1 MDRELF
7 RLAAQGLKRKRKSSL
22 LLFAVLC
29 LSFAFAVVSLSVTS
43 SMEATNQN
51 FRLETYGLWERAIV
65 NGLPGDE
72 SFLQGQ
78 PWLDGLGVSRHG
90 GELMGPQNSVRFGTV
105 DEGFIALGNLGLQDG
120 RWPETENEIALEAN
134 ALSTLGYDY
143 ELGQEITVKTRL
155 PVLYAPEDAVI
166 VEHTYTLCGVI
177 RAYTSL
183 WQFSNVS
190 GGGTEYL
197 NSGIVTEGTLELLQ
211 KEAEPEVRR
220 LKEKAQKAIDKLIA
234 EGQEIEPALVAQIK
248 KIALKSP
255 TPTCIF
261 TLKKGTGEEAQN
273 TINRRL
279 DSQAEMGNGTGTLM
293 QNAGSFGGSKEQ
305 ELNFHYFYGV
315 LIFAVT
321 VFAILCIYA
330 LQLPRQVRQ
339 IALFRSVGITKRQL
353 RRLALYE
360 NLILCL
366 PALVLGAAA
375 GTGGTW
381 AALRLVVYSGSA
393 PIEVSLPWAQLGAM
407 AAVWML
413 GVFFARLVILQ
424 VALREPLIG
433 RIAMAN
439 KKARRLKRAQTAL
452 VAALASLLCG
462 AVIFTTLEMLN
473 PIGMIESFTSWAD
486 YKIYGG
492 TNGKASEDYAR
503 DPEKARLISPAW
515 AAMAEDV
522 PGVASGSAFNTL
534 TVEVRFAG
542 MEDSDFYQGAR
553 EAAKLSNEA
562 GLPMPTYSPNALV
575 ANLIVISDRELKE
588 LFDFEELGIDPEA
601 FRRGEETLLFLPTD
615 VDGSYYVGMP
625 IIEKEDQRGYQ
636 VERRHYKNPGIKTGD
651 TMDLT
656 IFGYDLLTGGFR
668 PGEERELV
676 NLWQFSP
683 KATVI
688 PVNKFNENLPFP
700 IDPYNVLCSYEYLEQ
715 VFPQLEPGYR
725 TVNTITGGEFGFDYL
740 SLLAD
745 RDAGYLATDVVIAG
759 LCEEQDFMLF
769 NDREKNAALIQENV
783 QTVILLATGGGC
795 AALLLLLILGNTFSL
810 ELEREKR
817 SYGVLQALGLSK
829 KQMRRKILKT
839 ALLRG
844 IFGGLAGWPLF
855 GVFLLADT
863 PRVLAEEVGYAAEY
877 NMTPAFTTVWGA
889 FWESIH
895 DLQVDG
901 ANLWLALALTAVG
914 IMVIVCLSLLSKR
927 RLLKDDLMEK
937 LRNEQ

>member
-51 FRLETYGLWERAIV
+51 FRLETYGSWERVIV
-65 NGLPGDE
+65 NGQPGDE
-72 SFLQGQ
+72 SFLQGK
-78 PWLDGLGVSRHG
+78 PWLDGLGISRYG
-90 GELMGPQNSVRFGTV
+90 GELMGPQSLVRFGTA
-105 DEGFIALGNLGLQDG
+105 DEGFVALGNLGLQDG
-120 RWPETENEIALEAN
+120 RWPEKENEIALEAN

-143 ELGQEITVKTRL
+143 ELGQELTVKTSL
-155 PVLYAPEDAVI
+155 PALCAPEGAVT

-177 RAYTSL
+177 KAYTSL
-183 WQFSNVS
+183 WQFSSFS
-190 GGGTEYL
+190 GSGPEYL
-197 NSGIVTEGTLELLQ
+197 NSGLVTEGTLKLLQ
-211 KEAEPEVRR
+211 KEAEPEINR
-220 LKEKAQKAIDKLIA
+220 LKGEAQKAIDKLKA
-234 EGQEIEPALVAQIK
+234 EGQEIEPALAAQL

-255 TPTCIF
+255 APTCIF
-261 TLKKGTGEEAQN
+261 TLKKGMGEEAQKA
-273 TINRRL
+273 IRRHL
-279 DSQAEMGNGTGTLM
+279 DSQAETGSGAGTLM
-293 QNAGSFGGSKEQ
+293 WNAGSFGGSQEQ
-305 ELNFHYFYGV
+305 ELNFHYFYGG
-315 LIFAVT
+315 LIFAAT

-375 GTGGTW
+375 GAGGTW

-393 PIEVSLPWAQLGAM
+393 PIEVSLPWALLGAM
-407 AAVWML
+407 AAVWVL
-413 GVFFARLVILQ
+413 GVFFARLIILQ

-433 RIAMAN
+433 RIAMAS

-452 VAALASLLCG
+452 VAVLASLLCG
-462 AVIFTTLEMLN
+462 AMIFTTLEMLN
-473 PIGMIESFTSWAD
+473 PIGMIESFTSWPS
-486 YKIYGG
+486 YNIYGG
-492 TNGKASEDYAR
+492 TTGKALEDYSR
-503 DPEKARLISPAW
+503 DPEAQARLISPAW
-515 AAMAEDV
+515 AAMAEGV
-522 PGVASGSAFNTL
+522 PGVASGNVSNTL
-534 TVEVRFAG
+534 TVEMRFAG
-542 MEDSDFYQGAR
+542 MEGSDFYQGAR
-553 EAAKLSNEA
+553 EAAKISNEA
-562 GLPMPTYSPNALV
+562 GFPRPAYSPNALA
-575 ANLIVISDRELKE
+575 ANLCVISDRELKE
-588 LFDFEELGIDPEA
+588 LFDFGELGIDPEA
-601 FRRGEETLLFLPTD
+601 FRRGEEVLLFLPTD

-625 IIEKEDQRGYQ
+625 IIEKEDQWGYQ
-636 VERRHYKNPGIKTGD
+636 VERRHYKKPGIKTGD
-651 TMDLT
+651 TVNLT
-656 IFGYDLLTGGFR
+656 IFGHDPL
-668 PGEERELV
+668 PGRFIPWEERGLV
-676 NLWQFSP
+676 SLWQFSP

-688 PVNKFNENLPFP
+688 PVNIFNENLRFP
-700 IDPYNVLCSYEYLEQ
+700 IEPYTVLCSYDYLEQ
-715 VFPQLEPGYR
+715 VFPQLEPGYEMF
-725 TVNTITGGEFGFDYL
+725 NTITGGEFGYDCLFL
-740 SLLAD
+740 STD

-759 LCEEQDFMLF
+759 LCEEQHFMLL
-769 NDREKNAALIQENV
+769 NDREKNAAEIQENV

-817 SYGVLQALGLSK
+817 NYGVLQALGLSK
-829 KQMRRKILKT
+829 RQLRRRILKT
-839 ALLRG
+839 AALRG
-844 IFGGLAGWPLF
+844 IFGGLAGWLLF
-855 GVFLLADT
+855 GIFLLADA
-863 PRVLAEEVGYAAEY
+863 PRVLAEEVEYAAEY

-901 ANLWLALALTAVG
+901 ANLWLALALTAAG

-927 RLLKDDLMEK
+927 RLFREDLMEK

>member
-1 MDRELF
+1 M
-7 RLAAQGLKRKRKSSL
+7 
-22 LLFAVLC
+22 
-29 LSFAFAVVSLSVTS
+29 SFAFAVVSLSVTS

-65 NGLPGDE
+65 NGQPGDE
-72 SFLQGQ
+72 SFLQGK
-78 PWLDGLGVSRHG
+78 PWLDELGISRHG
-90 GELMGPQNSVRFGTV
+90 GELAGPQGSVRFGTV
-105 DEGFIALGNLGLQDG
+105 DEGFVALGNLGLQDG
-120 RWPETENEIALEAN
+120 RWPEKENEIALEAN

-155 PVLYAPEDAVI
+155 PALYAPEGAVT

-183 WQFSNVS
+183 WQFSNIRGS
-190 GGGTEYL
+190 GTEYL
-197 NSGIVTEGTLELLQ
+197 NSGVVTEGTLELLQ
-211 KEAEPEVRR
+211 KEAEPEINR
-220 LKEKAQKAIDKLIA
+220 LEREAQEAIDKLKA
-234 EGQEIEPALVAQIK
+234 EGQEIDPALTAQL
-248 KIALKSP
+248 KIALESP
-255 TPTCIF
+255 APTCIF
-261 TLKKGTGEEAQN
+261 TLKKGMGEEAQKA
-273 TINRRL
+273 IHRHL
-279 DSQAEMGNGTGTLM
+279 DSQAETGSGAGTLM
-293 QNAGSFGGSKEQ
+293 WNAGSFGGSQEQ
-305 ELNFHYFYGV
+305 ELNFHYFYGG

-381 AALRLVVYSGSA
+381 AVLRLVVYSGSA
-393 PIEVSLPWAQLGAM
+393 PIEVSLPWALLGAM
-407 AAVWML
+407 AAVWLL
-413 GVFFARLVILQ
+413 GVFFARLIILQ

-433 RIAMAN
+433 RIAMAS

-462 AVIFTTLEMLN
+462 VIIFTTLEMLN
-473 PIGMIESFTSWAD
+473 PIGMIERVTGWVGYD
-486 YKIYGG
+486 IYGG
-492 TNGKASEDYAR
+492 TNGKASEDYTR
-503 DPEKARLISPAW
+503 DPAAQVPLISPSW
-515 AAMAEDV
+515 VAMAEDV
-522 PGVASGSAFNTL
+522 PGVASGSAFTTL

-542 MEDSDFYQGAR
+542 MEGSDFYQGAR
-553 EAAKLSNEA
+553 EAAKISNEA
-562 GLPMPTYSPNALV
+562 GFPMPPYSPNALA
-575 ANLIVISDRELKE
+575 ANLIVIPDRELKE
-588 LFDFEELGIDPEA
+588 LFDFEELGVDPEA
-601 FRRGEETLLFLPTD
+601 FRRGEEALLFLQTD

-625 IIEKEDQRGYQ
+625 IIEKEDQRGYR

-651 TMDLT
+651 TVDLT
-656 IFGYDLLTGGFR
+656 IFGHDPLTGGFI
-668 PGEERELV
+668 PGVERELV

-688 PVNKFNENLPFP
+688 PVNIFNESLPFP
-700 IDPYNVLCSYEYLEQ
+700 IDPYNVLCSYDYLEQ
-715 VFPQLEPGYR
+715 VFPRLEPGYR
-725 TVNTITGGEFGFDYL
+725 IFNTITGVEFGYDSLFL
-740 SLLAD
+740 SAD
-745 RDAGYLATDVVIAG
+745 RNAGYLATDVVIAS

-769 NDREKNAALIQENV
+769 NDREKDAALIQENV
-783 QTVILLATGGGC
+783 QTVILLVTGGGC

-817 SYGVLQALGLSK
+817 NYGVLQALGLSK
-829 KQMRRKILKT
+829 RQLRRRILKT

-844 IFGGLAGWPLF
+844 IFGGLAGWLLF

-863 PRVLAEEVGYAAEY
+863 PRVLAEEAGYAAEY
-877 NMTPAFTTVWGA
+877 NMTPAFTTVWEA

-895 DLQVDG
+895 ELQVDG
-901 ANLWLALALTAVG
+901 VNLWLALALTVAG
-914 IMVIVCLSLLSKR
+914 ILIIVCLSLLSKR
-927 RLLKDDLMEK
+927 RLFREDLMEK
-937 LRNEQ
+937 LRDEQ